1 MSAKIKDTTNEW
13 FSHFAGTSLIY
24 GIMENVMSG
33 KDREERIRGVKLL
46 GERGDPRAVVTLMNC
61 CEDKDPDIRIQA
73 IDALSRLK
81 SGRSVPTLIEHL
93 DNENELPEARQKAA
107 MALAVIHSYSAV
119 ECLMEHVNNE
129 EEDPSLREY
138 IAILVGGRESAIG
151 AR

>member
-1 MSAKIKDTTNEW
+1 VSAKIKGINDEW

-24 GIMENVMSG
+24 GIMEDVMGG
-33 KDREERIRGVKLL
+33 KGREDRIRGLKTL
-46 GERGDPRAVVTLMNC
+46 GERGDPRAVVALMSC
-61 CEDKDPDIRIQA
+61 CEDPDPGIRIHA
-73 IDALSRLK
+73 IEALSRLK

-107 MALAVIHSYSAV
+107 MALAEIHSYSAV

-138 IAILVGGRESAIG
+138 IALLVGERE
-151 AR
+151 